1 MLSDGALTGLALEAR
16 RLLRSLD
23 EPSLA
28 PFLADWPGH
37 ERPGHERPGHAW
49 PGPERRGQV
58 WPQVSDLPAD
68 AAGLPLQDVQSD
80 SMLPVLRCLPDFA
93 ADESGFGASLVADL
107 CRNHHLLIWRQTY
120 AAGEVGD
127 AFLRNYGYTE
137 IVGMKSLPS
146 RRIACGFLILGPS
159 TLYPR
164 HRHEAEEIYIPL
176 RGTARWQQ
184 NDAVWRERR
193 PGAVIHH
200 MSDEPHSMQTGAE
213 PLLALYVW
221 RGEQLN
227 QKARLA

>member
-23 EPSLA
+23 EPALE
-28 PFLADWPGH
+28 PFLADWPD
-37 ERPGHERPGHAW
+37 HAW
-49 PGPERRGQV
+49 PGPERPRQV
-58 WPQVSDLPAD
+58 WPQESDAPPV
-68 AAGLPLQDVQSD
+68 AAGGLPVQDVQSD
-80 SMLPVLRCLPDFA
+80 SLLPVLRCLPEFA

-137 IVGMKSLPS
+137 IVGMESLPS

-176 RGTARWQQ
+176 RGTAQWQQ

-200 MSDEPHSMQTGAE
+200 MSDEPHSMQTGTE

-221 RGEQLN
+221 RGGQLN

>member
-1 MLSDGALTGLALEAR
+1 MLSDGALTGLALQAR
-16 RLLRSLD
+16 DLLRSLG

-37 ERPGHERPGHAW
+37 ERPGHAW
-49 PGPERRGQV
+49 PGQA
-58 WPQVSDLPAD
+58 WPQASDPPPV
-68 AAGLPLQDVQSD
+68 AAGLPVPDVQSD
-80 SMLPVLRCLPDFA
+80 SMLPVLRYVPEFA
-93 ADESGFGASLVADL
+93 ADESGFGASLVGDL
-107 CRNHHLLIWRQTY
+107 CRNHHLLAWRQTY
-120 AAGEVGD
+120 AAGDVGD

-200 MSDEPHSMQTGAE
+200 MSDEPHSMQTGAQ

>member
-1 MLSDGALTGLALEAR
+1 MLSDGALTGLALKA
-16 RLLRSLD
+16 RSLLGSLG

-37 ERPGHERPGHAW
+37 ERPGHAW
-49 PGPERRGQV
+49 PDQAGQ
-58 WPQVSDLPAD
+58 QVSDAPPA
-68 AAGLPLQDVQSD
+68 AAGLPMPDVQSD
-80 SMLPVLRCLPDFA
+80 SMLPVLRCLPEFA

-107 CRNHHLLIWRQTY
+107 CRNHHLLRWRQTY
-120 AAGEVGD
+120 AAGDVGD
-127 AFLRNYGYTE
+127 AFLRNYGYAE

-200 MSDEPHSMQTGAE
+200 VSDEPHSMQTGAE

-221 RGEQLN
+221 RGGQLN

>member
-1 MLSDGALTGLALEAR
+1 MLSDGALTGLALKAHH
-16 RLLRSLD
+16 LLRSLD

-37 ERPGHERPGHAW
+37 ERPGQA
-49 PGPERRGQV
+49 
-58 WPQVSDLPAD
+58 WPQVSDPPVAAD
-68 AAGLPLQDVQSD
+68 
-80 SMLPVLRCLPDFA
+80 LPVLRCLPEFA

-107 CRNHHLLIWRQTY
+107 CRNHHLLTWRQTY
-120 AAGEVGD
+120 AAGEIGD

>member
-37 ERPGHERPGHAW
+37 DWPGRERP
-49 PGPERRGQV
+49 GQV
-58 WPQVSDLPAD
+58 WPQVSDPPPA
-68 AAGLPLQDVQSD
+68 AAG
-80 SMLPVLRCLPDFA
+80 LPVLRCLPDFA
-93 ADESGFGASLVADL
+93 ADESAFGASLVADL

-120 AAGEVGD
+120 TAGEAGD

-200 MSDEPHSMQTGAE
+200 MSDEPHSMQTGTE

-221 RGEQLN
+221 RGGQLN

>member
-1 MLSDGALTGLALEAR
+1 MLSDGALTGLALKAR

-37 ERPGHERPGHAW
+37 ERPDACDSPQLAPGLRV
-49 PGPERRGQV
+49 P
-58 WPQVSDLPAD
+58 DLEF
-68 AAGLPLQDVQSD
+68 D
-80 SMLPVLRCLPDFA
+80 STLPVLRCLSDFA
-93 ADESGFGASLVADL
+93 ADESGFGAFLVADL
-107 CRNHHLLIWRQTY
+107 CRNHRSLTWRQTY
-120 AAGEVGD
+120 AAGDVGD
-127 AFLRNYGYTE
+127 AFLRNYGYAE
-137 IVGMKSLPS
+137 IVGMKSIPS
-146 RRIACGFLILGPS
+146 RQIACGFLILGPS

-184 NDAVWRERR
+184 SDAVWRERR

-200 MSDEPHSMQTGAE
+200 ASDEPHAMQTGAE

-221 RGEQLN
+221 RGGQLH
-227 QKARLA
+227 QSARLD